1 RARRHAP
8 ADPADVRDE
17 GPRAAA
23 AHAGRHAALLRGRRR
38 AAPDHPAAHVRAR
51 PQPRRR
57 RARAAAR
64 GGAPQGARAGGA
76 RAAAVAPRGAERA
89 QAVPPRPRA
98 RARRAAPRE
107 ESNPMTA
114 ERAALKL
121 RSTLEGLTFA
131 ELHVYNPLDYAWA
144 VHRDYLRRYAS
155 RRKLVL
161 FVGMNPGPFGTV
173 QTGVPFGEVAA
184 VQGWLGLVGPV
195 CAPVDVHPKRP
206 VLGFGCT
213 RSEVSGRRLWGLFR
227 ARYGTAERFFAEHT
241 VMNYCP
247 LAFVE
252 GTGRNRTP
260 EKLPLQ

>member
-1 RARRHAP
+1 
-8 ADPADVRDE
+8 
-17 GPRAAA
+17 
-23 AHAGRHAALLRGRRR
+23 
-38 AAPDHPAAHVRAR
+38 
-51 PQPRRR
+51 
-57 RARAAAR
+57 
-64 GGAPQGARAGGA
+64 
-76 RAAAVAPRGAERA
+76 
-89 QAVPPRPRA
+89 
-98 RARRAAPRE
+98 
-107 ESNPMTA
+107 MTA
-114 ERAALKL
+114 ERAALEL

-155 RRKLVL
+155 SRKRVL
-161 FVGMNPGPFGTV
+161 FVGMNPGPFGMV

-195 CAPVDVHPKRP
+195 SSPVDVHPKRP

-252 GTGRNRTP
+252 GSGRNRTP
-260 EKLPLQ
+260 EKLPLQEREALFAACDQHLRELVRLLSPEWLIGVGGFAADRAERVVAHAGIRIGRILHPSPANPAANRDWAGTATAQLLELGVWA